1 MKVVVVGYG
10 SRGDLE
16 PCAVVGRELARRGHE
31 VSMAAPP
38 NMLAFVEAAGL
49 SAVAYGPDTREQMN
63 SASDVILDMQA
74 NMQNPAG
81 LLTEVVEHVSKV
93 KAEKSATLTE
103 LASGADLLVVGFNE
117 QGVAANVAEYY
128 GIPLVAL
135 HPFPS
140 RLWTDGELALS
151 VARDTDDAQRGAL
164 GLADTT
170 GRWTVLE
177 IQAYDELC
185 LPGPAT
191 EWVELDGL
199 VDSSG
204 PFVGALTL
212 ELPTD
217 ADDEVLSW
225 IAEGTP
231 PIYFGFGSTPINSP
245 AETVAVIS
253 AACAKLGERALI
265 CSGPNDFSDVPRS
278 DHVKVAVEVNHAAIL
293 PACRAAVHHGGAGAT
308 AAGMRAGIPT
318 LILWFWLDQPMWAD
332 GVTRLEIGSG
342 RSFFDSTLDSL
353 VADLRST
360 LAPERVERAREVAAQ
375 MTKASESVSSATDLA
390 EMAGQAGRLGGL
402 GE

>member
-1 MKVVVVGYG
+1 
-10 SRGDLE
+10 
-16 PCAVVGRELARRGHE
+16 
-31 VSMAAPP
+31 MAAPP
-38 NMLAFVEAAGL
+38 NMLAFVESAGL

-63 SASDVILDMQA
+63 SATDVIVDMQA
-74 NMQNPAG
+74 KVQNPAG
-81 LLTEVVEHVSKV
+81 LLTEVVEHLNKV
-93 KAEKSATLTE
+93 KSEKSATLTE

-140 RLWTDGELALS
+140 RIWTDGELALS
-151 VARDTDDAQRGAL
+151 VAKDTDDAQRGAL
-164 GLADTT
+164 GLPDATGPWTT
-170 GRWTVLE
+170 LE

-185 LPGPAT
+185 LPGPAA
-191 EWVELDGL
+191 EWVESDGL
-199 VDSSG
+199 DERANCFG

-265 CSGPNDFSDVPRS
+265 CSGPNDFADVPRS
-278 DHVKVAVEVNHAAIL
+278 DHVKVAAEVNHAAIL

-353 VADLRST
+353 VADLRFT
-360 LAPERVERAREVAAQ
+360 LAPERVDRAREVAAQ
-375 MTKASESVSSATDLA
+375 MTKAAQSISSATDLV
-390 EMAGQAGRLGGL
+390 EEAGQVGRPGGL

>member
-16 PCAVVGRELARRGHE
+16 PCAVVGRELVRRGHD

-38 NMLAFVEAAGL
+38 NMLGFVESAGL

-63 SASDVILDMQA
+63 SATDVIVDMQA
-74 NMQNPAG
+74 KIQNPAG
-81 LLTEVVEHVSKV
+81 LLTEVVEHLNKV

-140 RLWTDGELALS
+140 RLWTEGELALS
-151 VARDTDDAQRGAL
+151 VTKDTDDAQRGAL
-164 GLADTT
+164 GLPDATR
-170 GRWTVLE
+170 RWTALE

-185 LPGPAT
+185 LPGPAA
-191 EWVELDGL
+191 EWVESNG
-199 VDSSG
+199 VPAS
-204 PFVGALTL
+204 FVGALTL
-212 ELPTD
+212 ELPTN

-231 PIYFGFGSTPINSP
+231 PVYFGFGSTPINSP

-265 CSGPNDFSDVPRS
+265 CSGPNDFTDVPRS
-278 DHVKVAVEVNHAAIL
+278 DHVKVAAEVNHAAIL

-308 AAGMRAGIPT
+308 AAGMRAGIPS

-375 MTKASESVSSATDLA
+375 MTSATQSVSSATDLVEA
-390 EMAGQAGRLGGL
+390 AARPGRPGGL